1 MERASSAGAF
11 PEQFASFRAAL
22 EAALCEFIRSVDER
36 FIEFQLAK
44 EKEIEIL
51 KLELDTCRRKL
62 FQVDGG
68 DLSRTPKDRRT
79 TTAATTDRLG
89 VQQCTL
95 NGQVTEYNEQMD
107 RRGISIRSVVHSVPE
122 SRKASLRSRRNIQGL
137 PEASIEDVVPSGGP
151 LKMDCVTEAM
161 EMDSLRTTFGTSEY
175 NCQDDDDEEIVCG
188 ILENN
193 MKQVPVNIKNEEGFI
208 AIKEEACEAELSS
221 DVTSK
226 KPTMSHADIL
236 SSSNKK
242 AYLDALQR
250 SMPPMEHVHGCASDI
265 VNKRRSDKIFL
276 RSGNMEVLQHP
287 HTNDQLHACSKCSK
301 TFSRINHLQK
311 HEQTHAG
318 EKPYQ
323 CTQCEKAF
331 SVSSNLI
338 LHLRTHTQEKPYRCN
353 ECGKTFSQSAHFA
366 VHQRIH
372 TGHRPYRCSECGKTF
387 ALDSILKK
395 HVRIHTGDKPYRCLE
410 CGKTFNQSTHLT
422 LHLRIH
428 TGDKPYQC
436 LECGKMFSRNSNL
449 KDHQRVH
456 TGEKR
461 YTCTE
466 CNQVFTWLGQLK
478 KHMNIHNSEKPY

>member
-1 MERASSAGAF
+1 MERVSSAGAF

-51 KLELDTCRRKL
+51 KLELETCRRKL
-62 FQVDGG
+62 YQADGD
-68 DLSRTPKDRRT
+68 DLSRPPKDRRT
-79 TTAATTDRLG
+79 TEAATTDRLG

-95 NGQVTEYNEQMD
+95 NGQSTEYNEQMD
-107 RRGISIRSVVHSVPE
+107 RRGLSIRSAEHNVPE
-122 SRKASLRSRRNIQGL
+122 SRNASLRSRRNIQGL
-137 PEASIEDVVPSGGP
+137 PEKSIEDVVPSGGP
-151 LKMDCVTEAM
+151 LEMDCVTETM
-161 EMDSLRTTFGTSEY
+161 EMGSLRSAAGTSEY
-175 NCQDDDDEEIVCG
+175 SCQDDDEEIVCG

-193 MKQVPVNIKNEEGFI
+193 MEQVPVNIKNEEGFI
-208 AIKEEACEAELSS
+208 AIKEEACEAEPIVSYA
-221 DVTSK
+221 V
-226 KPTMSHADIL
+226 IL
-236 SSSNKK
+236 SNSNNK
-242 AYLDALQR
+242 AHLDALQR
-250 SMPPMEHVHGCASDI
+250 SMPSMEHVHGCAGDI
-265 VNKRRSDKIFL
+265 VD
-276 RSGNMEVLQHP
+276 
-287 HTNDQLHACSKCSK
+287 
-301 TFSRINHLQK
+301 
-311 HEQTHAG
+311 
-318 EKPYQ
+318 KPYQ

-338 LHLRTHTQEKPYRCN
+338 LHLRTHTQEKPYRCD

-395 HVRIHTGDKPYRCLE
+395 HMRIHTGDKPYRCLE
-410 CGKTFNQSTHLT
+410 CGKTFNQSTHLS
-422 LHLRIH
+422 LHMRIH

-478 KHMNIHNSEKPY
+478 KHMNIHESEKPY